1 IVNDPSITS
10 IPSSTHKDNN
20 ASRSVDSTK
29 EGNISVKLVYS
40 KSKVYVHPSTNASD
54 FIPGY
59 ISIVE
64 KASREYLIAWT
75 PESEI
80 LSKDMDAYVKVDCN
94 PEENNT
100 NNDNED
106 VTSTIM
112 LSSIID
118 LPDQH
123 SLYAL
128 SIPLKDVRSI
138 LVHPPSFT
146 KWYGSLVINF
156 QDGSS
161 SAPLWFH
168 DDESRSTVLQKNTQG
183 GKFSEGETSNH
194 GKNQQ
199 VRWGGDEF
207 MYRLSQ
213 LTYIQQS
220 KEDRHLYIVGDKNL
234 QQSQEES
241 TSTKKVEDKGGNN
254 KSISG
259 TKSTQN
265 VGKNNTH
272 QFDTSVFDSAQM
284 DPWVATWKEFRWNAL
299 EKLSR
304 ITTFTRNTTAAATSQ
319 VVPHL
324 PPKVQLAL
332 NTDAVRATTQ
342 EYDSAR
348 IYLAKWAA
356 DLAARSEQD
365 TPLERRYRRVGVWG
379 HGDGWEE
386 ETALGVFEVLNS
398 ENDFSIPTHTRTKPI
413 TKEEWDSFFDSES
426 GKISVGE
433 PYVRKRIFCGGLDPS
448 IRRDAWLFLT
458 NVYPWD
464 STTVERERLANK
476 YRESYAKLRSRW
488 LDNPEVRESA
498 EFMDQKHRI
507 DKDVHRTDRTVEF
520 YAKEDMPNPDPIM
533 HVGTNK
539 NLEKLKEL
547 LCTYNM
553 LDNDLG
559 YVQGMSDLLS
569 PLYIVIEDDLVFQ
582 AFVGFMNRAKSNF
595 YMDQTGMRRHLLTM
609 DALLQFM
616 DPKLYKHLQRT
627 DSDNLFFC
635 FRWFLVWFKRE
646 LSWDDTLTMWE
657 VLWSD
662 YLTEY
667 FTFFVALSIL
677 DQHRDAIIDYLQSF
691 DEILKYINDLSMAI
705 NLQETLQRAEILYY
719 QFRQRVEAVDNKK
732 QKLQELLS
740 TKNKEEGPGYID
752 DKEREQAEK
761 DLSKLPVMSELL
773 RRLYSGNDDGQ
784 DSSSLN
790 EKQ

>member
-1 IVNDPSITS
+1 MFDTP
-10 IPSSTHKDNN
+10 D
-20 ASRSVDSTK
+20 AG
-29 EGNISVKLVYS
+29 EEISVKLLYS
-40 KSKVYVHPSTNASD
+40 KSKVYVHPSTHARD
-54 FIPGY
+54 YIPGY

-64 KASREYLIAWT
+64 KVWVLAMFSQHNGILKGRGDAQASREYLVAWT
-75 PESEI
+75 PEAEI
-80 LSKDMDAYVKVDCN
+80 LSKDMDAYVKVDSN
-94 PEENNT
+94 PEEA
-100 NNDNED
+100 DD
-106 VTSTIM
+106 AASMIM

-118 LPDQH
+118 LPDKR
-123 SLYAL
+123 SLYAISTNVS
-128 SIPLKDVRSI
+128 SIRSL

-146 KWYGSLVINF
+146 KWYGSIVINF

-183 GKFSEGETSNH
+183 GKFSDSSEKSGGRGS
-194 GKNQQ
+194 QL
-199 VRWGGDEF
+199 RWGGDEF
-207 MYRLSQ
+207 MFRLSQ
-213 LTYIQQS
+213 LIRIEQS
-220 KEDRHLYIVGDKNL
+220 KDDVHLYLVGENIPKKSDDKDPKA
-234 QQSQEES
+234 QHAPES
-241 TSTKKVEDKGGNN
+241 SSEKPQR
-254 KSISG
+254 I
-259 TKSTQN
+259 
-265 VGKNNTH
+265 TH
-272 QFDTSVFDSAQM
+272 QYDTSVFDSAQM
-284 DPWVATWKEFRWNAL
+284 DPWVATWKEFKWSAL

-304 ITTFTRNTTAAATSQ
+304 ITTFTRNTTAAAADQ
-319 VVPHL
+319 VVPRL
-324 PPKVQLAL
+324 PPQLQAAL

-365 TPLERRYRRVGVWG
+365 TPLERRYRHVGIWG
-379 HGDGWEE
+379 HGDAWEE

-413 TKEEWDSFFDSES
+413 SKEEWKSFFDEA
-426 GKISVGE
+426 GKLSVGE
-433 PYVRKRIFCGGLDPS
+433 PYVRKRIFCGGLDPE
-448 IRRDAWLFLT
+448 IRKEGWLFLN
-458 NVYPWD
+458 NVFPWD
-464 STTVERERLANK
+464 STAAEREKLANK
-476 YRESYAKLRSRW
+476 YRASYAEIRSRW

-498 EFMDQKHRI
+498 TFMDQKHRI
-507 DKDVHRTDRTVEF
+507 DKDVHRTDRTIAF

-569 PLYIVIEDDLVFQ
+569 PLYMVIEDDLVFE
-582 AFVGFMNRAKSNF
+582 AFVGFMNRTKSNF
-595 YMDQTGMRRHLLTM
+595 YMDQSGMRRHLFTM

-616 DPKLYKHLQRT
+616 DPKLFKHLQRT

-662 YLTEY
+662 YLTEH

-677 DQHRDAIIDYLQSF
+677 DQHRDAMIDYLQSF
-691 DEILKYINDLSMAI
+691 DEILKYINDLSLSI

-719 QFRQRVEAVDNKK
+719 QFRQRVQAVDNKRE
-732 QKLQELLS
+732 KLQQSLS
-740 TKNKEEGPGYID
+740 SKSKEAGDAEDRKN
-752 DKEREQAEK
+752 AEK
-761 DLSKLPVMSELL
+761 ELSKLPVVSELL
-773 RRLYSGNDDGQ
+773 RRLYSDDDASADKQ
-784 DSSSLN
+784 FT
-790 EKQ
+790 EKL

>member
-1 IVNDPSITS
+1 MVPKDATVTTS
-10 IPSSTHKDNN
+10 TATTTNTEIP
-20 ASRSVDSTK
+20 
-29 EGNISVKLVYS
+29 VKLVYS

-54 FIPGY
+54 YIPGY

-64 KASREYLIAWT
+64 KASHDYLIAWT
-75 PESEI
+75 PEAEI
-80 LSKDMDAYVKVDCN
+80 LSKDIDAYVKIDSN
-94 PEENNT
+94 PEENN
-100 NNDNED
+100 ED
-106 VTSTIM
+106 VSSTFM
-112 LSSIID
+112 LSSIAD
-118 LPDQH
+118 LPERH

-128 SIPLKDVRSI
+128 SIPLNDVRSL

-146 KWYGSLVINF
+146 KWYGSIVINF

-183 GKFSEGETSNH
+183 GKFSEDRPGNN
-194 GKNQQ
+194 KNQQ

-207 MYRLSQ
+207 IYRLNQ
-213 LTYIQQS
+213 LIFIQQS
-220 KEDRHLYIVGDKNL
+220 KEEKHLYLVGENQPRK
-234 QQSQEES
+234 SQDES
-241 TSTKKVEDKGGNN
+241 TTPEEGKNTNN
-254 KSISG
+254 NNSSSSSA
-259 TKSTQN
+259 TKSTQTSTGSSSGSGSN
-265 VGKNNTH
+265 H
-272 QFDTSVFDSAQM
+272 QFDTSVFDSTQM
-284 DPWVATWKEFRWNAL
+284 DPWVATWKEFKWSAL

-324 PPKVQLAL
+324 PPKIQMVL

-342 EYDSAR
+342 DYDSAR

-365 TPLERRYRRVGVWG
+365 TPLERRYRHVGIWG
-379 HGDGWEE
+379 HGDAWEE

-413 TKEEWDSFFDSES
+413 TKEEWDSFFDHDT
-426 GKISVGE
+426 GKLSVGE
-433 PYVRKRIFCGGLDPS
+433 PYIRKRIFCGGLDPS
-448 IRRDAWLFLT
+448 IRREAWLFLT

-464 STTVERERLANK
+464 STAAEREKLTSE
-476 YRESYAKLRSRW
+476 YRESYVKIRSRW
-488 LDNPEVRESA
+488 LDDPQVRESA
-498 EFMDQKHRI
+498 HFLDQKHRI
-507 DKDVHRTDRTVEF
+507 DKDVHRTDRTVGF

-569 PLYIVIEDDLVFQ
+569 PLYMVIGDDELVFQ
-582 AFVGFMNRAKSNF
+582 AFVGFMNRTKSNF
-595 YMDQTGMRRHLLTM
+595 YMDQTGMRRHLMTM

-616 DPKLYKHLQRT
+616 DPKLFKHLQRT

-732 QKLQELLS
+732 QKMQEILS
-740 TKNKEEGPGYID
+740 TKNKEGEGDVD
-752 DKEREQAEK
+752 DEEQRKQAEK
-761 DLSKLPVMSELL
+761 DLSKLPDMNEYL
-773 RRLYSGNDDGQ
+773 RRLYSGNDAYEKNNS
-784 DSSSLN
+784 SSSLN
-790 EKQ
+790 EKH